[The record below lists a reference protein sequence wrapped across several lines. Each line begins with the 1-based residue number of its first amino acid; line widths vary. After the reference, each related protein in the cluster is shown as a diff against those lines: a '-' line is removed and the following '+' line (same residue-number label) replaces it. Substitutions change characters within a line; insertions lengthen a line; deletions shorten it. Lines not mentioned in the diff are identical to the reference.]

1 MAAPMQTK
9 PKMKGGM
16 LDNWSVKEKLALG
29 CSVQRSGDQNWGPVS
44 RAIKPYGESHRPAD
58 WFLPRNCAT
67 QYSSLLEKV
76 ETPKRKRGERGE
88 VEVPAKQIVRTLTI
102 ERIEELKKQVIEH
115 QQQYKKLKR
124 DVECI
129 LTGQWDDQIKEK
141 WEEAVAK
148 KEAQE
153 EVKKE
158 EERKLKEMY
167 ETRAAVLS
175 QLKGNRCPSAS
186 SHSNVSEVDDNTQD
200 SLVDNTDISAV
211 GDDDSLQSPLPVS
224 TSLPMPTTPTVTTA
238 GETTP
243 VTKSGSSQSL
253 ALLSHLL
260 QSSHL
265 SSHNLQK
272 IKQEKEQVMKQEQ
285 QQAEEGGQAATAIAE
300 PAADIPSVEVTPSAS
315 VNSQQ
320 SDADDVSIAS
330 TTVVGMLEEKK
341 SLEKVKEELQSE
353 APEPLTEEEQ
363 STPVVSIKEEIKEE
377 GSSQESMASSENS
390 SDQKPPVDVE
400 IKTEVGAEEVPE
412 QKPEQVTD
420 VEVESQDEEKSDV
433 EGPSFN
439 FINVD
444 EEVSVKEEPPSPA
457 SSVLSNVSDT
467 RSAGRR
473 SRGRG
478 SRGRPSQRVT
488 RKTTAEKDDASSK
501 HSEAEFTDDDLPRDA
516 DDILSHLTMQ
526 PSSLAV
532 SAFTESVPNS
542 PASVGISDTED
553 EKAHKA
559 WKKSIMLVWRAAANH
574 KDANVFLHPVTNDI
588 APGYHNVVHRPMDM
602 QTIKKNI
609 ESGAIRTTA
618 EFQRDMMLMFTNA
631 IMYNSSNHKVYE
643 MAKKMYDDVMEQIEQ
658 YVSTQLMV
666 QSSETKVLRPS
677 RRAEAS
683 DKEDDP
689 KKRRSSVEQS
699 VEGGKVKKRKVR
711 GDE

>member
-1 MAAPMQTK
+1 
-9 PKMKGGM
+9 MKGGM
-16 LDNWSVKEKLALG
+16 LDSWSVKEKLALA
-29 CSVQRSGDQNWGPVS
+29 CSVQKSGDQNWGSVS
-44 RAIKPYGESHRPAD
+44 RAIKPYGEQHRPVD

-67 QYSSLLEKV
+67 QYSSFLEKV
-76 ETPKRKRGERGE
+76 ETPKRKRGDRGE

-102 ERIEELKKQVIEH
+102 ERIEDLKKQVIES

-124 DVECI
+124 DVESV

-141 WEEAVAK
+141 WEEAVVE

-153 EVKKE
+153 EAKKE
-158 EERKLKEMY
+158 EEKKLKEMY
-167 ETRAAVLS
+167 DTRAAVLS
-175 QLKGNRCPSAS
+175 QFKGARRLSAS
-186 SHSNVSEVDDNTQD
+186 SHSNMSEADDNTQD

-211 GDDDSLQSPLPVS
+211 DEDSLQSPLPGS
-224 TSLPMPTTPTVTTA
+224 SCLTLPSTPTLS
-238 GETTP
+238 TP
-243 VTKSGSSQSL
+243 TGSVGDPLVSKSGGSNQS
-253 ALLSHLL
+253 ALLSLML

-265 SSHNLQK
+265 SSHNLQL
-272 IKQEKEQVMKQEQ
+272 IKQENEQVIKQEQ
-285 QQAEEGGQAATAIAE
+285 QQAEEGGLATTGKT
-300 PAADIPSVEVTPSAS
+300 DSLGDLPSSEVTPSAS

-330 TTVVGMLEEKK
+330 TTIVA
-341 SLEKVKEELQSE
+341 KEESQSE
-353 APEPLTEEEQ
+353 ALEGLTEEEQ
-363 STPVVSIKEEIKEE
+363 NTKVISIKQEIKEE
-377 GSSQESMASSENS
+377 GSSQESMTSSENS
-390 SDQKPPVDVE
+390 SDQKPPAGLDIKADE
-400 IKTEVGAEEVPE
+400 GTEDAADSKTEQA
-412 QKPEQVTD
+412 TD
-420 VEVESQDEEKSDV
+420 VEVESQDDEKSDL
-433 EGPSFN
+433 EGPGMNYIS
-439 FINVD
+439 VD
-444 EEVSVKEEPPSPA
+444 EEVSIKEEPPSPA

-467 RSAGRR
+467 RFARR

-478 SRGRPSQRVT
+478 SRGRSSQRVT
-488 RKTTAEKDDASSK
+488 RKTPVEKDDASSK
-501 HSEAEFTDDDLPRDA
+501 HSEAEFTDDDQPRET
-516 DDILSHLTMQ
+516 DDILSQLSMQ

-609 ESGAIRTTA
+609 ESGVIRATA

-658 YVSTQLMV
+658 YVSTQLML
-666 QSSETKVLRPS
+666 QSSDTKVLRPS

-683 DKEDDP
+683 DKEEDP

-699 VEGGKVKKRKVR
+699 LEGGKVKKRKVR